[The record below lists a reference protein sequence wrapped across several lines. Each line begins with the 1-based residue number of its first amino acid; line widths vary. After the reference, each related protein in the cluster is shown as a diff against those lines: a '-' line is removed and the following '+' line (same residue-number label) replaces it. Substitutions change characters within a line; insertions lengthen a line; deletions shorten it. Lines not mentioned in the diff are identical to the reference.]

1 MKNENNNGVTQDNNL
16 EKDATTSNP
25 IEVKTFNS
33 DLFGSLRTAYDQF
46 GRPVVCLK
54 DACTILDI
62 KNPSDA
68 KTRLKADG
76 IVRLA
81 KTDGSKFHNYLYITE
96 GNLYRLIFQSRKQE
110 ADQFMDWVTEIVLP
124 SIRKYGRYD
133 VRQITGSPEAA
144 IAFLDS
150 YNELR
155 IRNNV
160 LESIN
165 EETIEA
171 REYVKRM
178 TDSGVLTDLF
188 DVPAKLHIKGI
199 NKVTLLSLLRNNNI
213 LNENN
218 LPYQEYIDNGWF
230 RPIASTY
237 PDKKAGQVTHHRVF
251 CYKVAINGMRR
262 LIEKWAGKK

>member
-1 MKNENNNGVTQDNNL
+1 MNNIENKEVVQGNSLENEASTSTQ
-16 EKDATTSNP
+16 

-33 DLFGSLRTAYDQF
+33 DIFGSLRTTYDQY

-54 DACTILDI
+54 DACAILDI

-68 KTRLKADG
+68 KSRLKVDG
-76 IVRLA
+76 VVRLT
-81 KTDGSKFHNYLYITE
+81 KTDGTKFHNYLYITE

-110 ADQFMDWVTEIVLP
+110 AEQFMDWVSEIVLP

-133 VRQITGSPEAA
+133 VRQITGNPEAA
-144 IAFLDS
+144 LAFLDS

-155 IRNNV
+155 VKNNI

-165 EETIEA
+165 EETKEA

-178 TDSGVLTDLF
+178 TDSGVLTDLY
-188 DVPAKLHIKGI
+188 DAPAKLHIKGI

-218 LPYQEYIDNGWF
+218 FPYQEYIDNGWF
-230 RPIASTY
+230 RPISTTY
-237 PDKKAGQVTHHRVF
+237 ADKKAGQVTHQRVF
-251 CYKVAINGMRR
+251 CYQIAINGMRK
-262 LIEKWAGKK
+262 LINKWAGKK

>member
-1 MKNENNNGVTQDNNL
+1 MELCALQKQM
-16 EKDATTSNP
+16 AP
-25 IEVKTFNS
+25 
-33 DLFGSLRTAYDQF
+33 
-46 GRPVVCLK
+46 
-54 DACTILDI
+54 
-62 KNPSDA
+62 
-68 KTRLKADG
+68 
-76 IVRLA
+76 
-81 KTDGSKFHNYLYITE
+81 KFHNYLYITE
-96 GNLYRLIFQSRKQE
+96 GNLYRLIFQSRKSE

-160 LESIN
+160 LESMN

-199 NKVTLLSLLRNNNI
+199 NKVALLSLLRNNNI

-230 RPIASTY
+230 RPILLPIQIKQDKSLITESFAIKSLST
-237 PDKKAGQVTHHRVF
+237 G
-251 CYKVAINGMRR
+251 
-262 LIEKWAGKK
+262 